1 MENTDLLT
9 EEKLLN
15 AQLQLSEYDVDYSVS
30 NTYLQNLSKLAASIA
45 GTEISFI
52 NLLDSYTQWT
62 ISNYG
67 FPLTQM
73 PVEDS
78 VCQYT
83 IRQEQLEV
91 KNLAQDDRF
100 SNKDYV
106 TGYPKLKYYFGIPLQ
121 TEEGNN
127 IGALCVLDKGD
138 VELTGDKILQ
148 LKAIANEI
156 VSRLKIEH
164 QMSLLKDKITT
175 SEKVQ
180 KKLAHDIRGPI
191 GGVIGLSQ
199 LILRKAENI
208 TREQITQY
216 VSLIEKSSTSLID
229 LVNEILNT
237 DNNVIKIAT
246 ADELN
251 VFNLSILREKL
262 LRLYTPQAI
271 LKNIEY
277 HVQITDGN
285 AEAGFSKSKVLQIAG
300 NVISNAIKFT
310 PHYGKVL
317 VELQLQDEPHFNVLQ
332 INITDSGVGLTQ
344 ENIKELM
351 EGASVSQTGTSGEK
365 GFGLGLNIVK
375 HLIDSLHGTININ
388 STPGKGTAFEIKL
401 PQKKL

>member
-1 MENTDLLT
+1 MENTDLFT
-9 EEKLLN
+9 DEKLLKE
-15 AQLQLSEYDVDYSVS
+15 QLQLAEYDVDYTVT

-83 IRQEQLEV
+83 IKQEQLEV
-91 KNLAQDDRF
+91 KNLALDDRF

-106 TGYPKLKYYFGIPLQ
+106 TGLPKLKYYFGIPLQ

-138 VELTGDKILQ
+138 VELTNEKVLQ
-148 LKAIANEI
+148 LKTIASEI

-251 VFNLSILREKL
+251 VFNLSILSEKL

-310 PHYGKVL
+310 PHFGKVL

-344 ENIKELM
+344 ENINELM

-375 HLIDSLHGTININ
+375 HLIDSLHGTIKIN

>member
-91 KNLAQDDRF
+91 KNLALDDRF

-138 VELTGDKILQ
+138 VELTNEKVLQ
-148 LKAIANEI
+148 LKAIASEI

-332 INITDSGVGLTQ
+332 INITDSGVGLTKD
-344 ENIKELM
+344 NIKELM

>member
-15 AQLQLSEYDVDYSVS
+15 GQLQLSEYDVDYSVS

-91 KNLAQDDRF
+91 KNLALDDRF

-138 VELTGDKILQ
+138 VELTNEKVLQ

-246 ADELN
+246 TDELN

-310 PHYGKVL
+310 PHFGKVL

-332 INITDSGVGLTQ
+332 INITDSGVGLTKD
-344 ENIKELM
+344 NIKELM